1 MKKTIY
7 LSLFFILLTLSVKA
21 QYKPFQFGLK
31 VSPGFSWIKTDM
43 KGLDGVSNEFN
54 LNWGFAGNFYFVENY
69 GINTGFDII
78 SVKGSYLFDSNPMEE
93 PSDGEWRNDINL
105 KYVQIPIG
113 LKMRTS
119 KVGDF
124 RIFGEVAYGLGFL
137 LSDKT
142 TTYKDDVEYV
152 NDVKYK
158 NIRNAL
164 IVKLGLELI
173 VLKSSCVTAAVSLND
188 NFTNIVDGGSLN
200 HNIKGS
206 SINFEIGFMF

>member
-1 MKKTIY
+1 MKKTII

-31 VSPGFSWIKTDM
+31 FSPGFSWIKTDM
-43 KGLDGVSNEFN
+43 KGLERVSNEFN
-54 LNWGFAGNFYFVENY
+54 INWGFVGDFYFVENY
-69 GINTGFDII
+69 GLSTGFDII
-78 SVKGSYLFDSNPMEE
+78 SVKGSYLFDNNPLEV
-93 PSDGEWRNDINL
+93 PSAGEWRNDINL

-124 RIFGEVAYGLGFL
+124 RIFGEVAYGLGIL

-142 TTYKDDVEYV
+142 TTYNNDIECV
-152 NDVKYK
+152 NDMKYK

-164 IVKLGLELI
+164 IVKLGMELI
-173 VLKSSCVTAAVSLND
+173 VLKSSCVTAALSLND
-188 NFTNIVDGGSLN
+188 NFTNIVDGGSFD

-206 SINFEIGFMF
+206 SINFEIGFLF

>member
-69 GINTGFDII
+69 GISTGFDII

-188 NFTNIVDGGSLN
+188 NFTNIVDGGFLN

>member
-69 GINTGFDII
+69 GISTGFDII

-119 KVGDF
+119 KVGD
-124 RIFGEVAYGLGFL
+124 